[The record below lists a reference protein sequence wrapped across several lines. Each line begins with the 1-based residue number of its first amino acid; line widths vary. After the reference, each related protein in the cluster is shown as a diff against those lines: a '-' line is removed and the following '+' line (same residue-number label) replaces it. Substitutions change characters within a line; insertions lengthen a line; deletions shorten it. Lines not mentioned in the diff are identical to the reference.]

1 MTEDSTTFGMSE
13 AAYREQWMKMS
24 EGFWDRTAMGHLGME
39 LVDVSDEQI
48 VLRMPISDAVRQ
60 PYGLLHGGASLLMAE
75 SAASAHASWKVDFT
89 QKMPVGVEINGSHL
103 ASAREGHVRATATVL
118 RRSRAFIFHEVDIT
132 HEESGK
138 LLCRA
143 RVTNYYK
150 PVG

>member
-1 MTEDSTTFGMSE
+1 
-13 AAYREQWMKMS
+13 
-24 EGFWDRTAMGHLGME
+24 ME
-39 LVDVSDEQI
+39 LSILNLLLVLLVAWASGRIASRFGYPSVLGELLGGI
-48 VLRMPISDAVRQ
+48 VLGP
-60 PYGLLHGGASLLMAE
+60 PLLGLLHGGASLLMAE